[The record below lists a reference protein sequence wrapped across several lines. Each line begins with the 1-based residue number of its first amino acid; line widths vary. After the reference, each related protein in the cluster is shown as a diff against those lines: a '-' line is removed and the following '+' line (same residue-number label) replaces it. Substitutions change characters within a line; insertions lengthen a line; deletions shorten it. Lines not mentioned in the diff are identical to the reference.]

1 MEVRIFPSSFVAEL
15 HAILGTDGL
24 RSSDAQKAVY
34 ASDAYT
40 LEKSLPGIV
49 ALPRS
54 TEEVSAILRIC
65 HKHQVPVVPRGA
77 GTGLA
82 GGSTTGGDAVL
93 LCLSR
98 MNRVLSV
105 DLPNRRLRAQAG
117 AININLTKAVAS
129 EGYQFAPDPSSQGAS
144 TIGGNIANN
153 AGGPHTLKYG
163 VTVNHILAVQIVL
176 PDGEIM
182 ELSTDDSGY
191 DLVGLVTGSEGTL
204 AVVTEATVK
213 LVKTPDAVR
222 TLLVVCNSIDDA
234 TAMISAIIAAGI
246 LPAALEMIDRTILQA
261 VEAAYKL
268 GLPTDA
274 EAVLLIEVDGAE
286 AGIDRQADKI
296 SALCQE
302 LGAMRIEAAKDAAD
316 RARLWTARK
325 KSVGTLGRLTP
336 SHCTQDGVVPRTKL
350 PQILR
355 EIAAIGAKHKLRI
368 ANVFHAGDGNLHP
381 VVLFDERDP
390 EEVQRVIAAGGEILR
405 ACVNAG
411 GTLTGEHGIGIEKRD
426 FLDLV
431 FSPDDLDTMAKVRG
445 AFNPEGLLNPGKLL
459 PFGGT
464 CCPQLHQP
472 ETEAMLR
479 LTKTRGAAV

>member
-1 MEVRIFPSSFVAEL
+1 MDRI
-15 HAILGTDGL
+15 
-24 RSSDAQKAVY
+24 
-34 ASDAYT
+34 
-40 LEKSLPGIV
+40 
-49 ALPRS
+49 
-54 TEEVSAILRIC
+54 
-65 HKHQVPVVPRGA
+65 
-77 GTGLA
+77 
-82 GGSTTGGDAVL
+82 
-93 LCLSR
+93 
-98 MNRVLSV
+98 LSV

-117 AININLTKAVAS
+117 AININLTKAVAG

-163 VTVNHILAVQIVL
+163 VTVNHILALQIVL
-176 PDGEIM
+176 PDGEVM
-182 ELSTDDSGY
+182 ELSTDDCGY

-213 LVKTPDAVR
+213 LVKTPHAVR
-222 TLLVVCNSIDDA
+222 TILVVCDSVDDA

-296 SALCQE
+296 SAICRD
-302 LGAMRIEAAKDAAD
+302 LGAVRIEAAKDAAD

-355 EIAAIGAKHKLRI
+355 EIAAIGAKYRLRI

-390 EEVQRVIAAGGEILR
+390 DEVQRVIAAGGEILR
-405 ACVNAG
+405 ACVAAG
-411 GTLTGEHGIGIEKRD
+411 GALTGEHGIGIEKRE

-431 FSPDDLDTMAKVRG
+431 FSPDDLDAMAKVRG
-445 AFNPEGLLNPGKLL
+445 AFNPDGRLNPGKLL
-459 PFGGT
+459 PFGGN
-464 CCPQLHQP
+464 CCPHLHQP
-472 ETEAMLR
+472 DTEAMLR
-479 LTKTRGAAV
+479 ITKTRGASV